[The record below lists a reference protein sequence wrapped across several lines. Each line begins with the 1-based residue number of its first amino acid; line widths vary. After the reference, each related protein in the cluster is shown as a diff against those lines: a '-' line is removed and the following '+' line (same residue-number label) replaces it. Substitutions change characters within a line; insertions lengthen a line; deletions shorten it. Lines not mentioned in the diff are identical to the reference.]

1 MSFFWYY
8 NKMISKKLN
17 TDILKEKIGLA
28 GCGNMGLP
36 MLNAMLT
43 KNIDARGYDIER
55 KTTLLNLGKNFVSSK
70 KKFLDDRNIIISVV
84 RDASDT
90 AELCQGNNGL
100 FEQQSSKVLIIAST
114 LSPKFVMNLK
124 SMAPKNITIIDAP
137 MSGATIAAYEA
148 RLTFMVGC
156 EKVFFNY
163 IEPIL
168 GLMGT
173 RINHIGSY
181 GSGMMVKV
189 LNNFI
194 AASSVVSVRHVLH
207 QAQKFELDIDA
218 LFKTIDTSSGQ
229 TWFGTNRADIEWF
242 KENFDN
248 DNTMGILKKDVE
260 AYVDSFENESDL
272 DDFVSGELSA
282 SIIKAINNMPGT
294 K

>member
-1 MSFFWYY
+1 
-8 NKMISKKLN
+8 MISKSFNKN
-17 TDILKEKIGLA
+17 ILKEKIGLA

-36 MLNAMLT
+36 MLNAMLS
-43 KNIDARGYDIER
+43 KNIDAKGYDIE
-55 KTTLLNLGKNFVSSK
+55 KKKSLLSLGKDFVSSK
-70 KKFLDDRNIIISVV
+70 KKFLDDSNIIISVV

-90 AELCQGNNGL
+90 VELCQGNNGL
-100 FEQQSSKVLIIAST
+100 FEQRSNKVLIIAST
-114 LSPKFVMNLK
+114 LSPKFVVDLK
-124 SMAPKNITIIDAP
+124 SKAPKNITIIDAP
-137 MSGATIAAYEA
+137 MSGATIAAREA

-156 EKVFFNY
+156 EKVFFDY
-163 IEPIL
+163 IEPLL
-168 GLMGT
+168 GVMGA
-173 RINHIGSY
+173 RINHIGNY

-242 KENFDN
+242 KENFEN

-272 DDFVSGELSA
+272 DNFVSGELSA
-282 SIIKAINNMPGT
+282 SIIKAINNMPAT

>member
-1 MSFFWYY
+1 
-8 NKMISKKLN
+8 MISKSFNK
-17 TDILKEKIGLA
+17 DILKEKIGLA

-36 MLNAMLT
+36 MLKSMLS
-43 KNIDARGYDIER
+43 KNIDAKGYDIER
-55 KTTLLNLGKNFVSSK
+55 KTSLLDLGKDFMTSK
-70 KKFLDDRNIIISVV
+70 KKFLEDRNIIISVV

-100 FEQQSSKVLIIAST
+100 FEQQSRKVLIIAST
-114 LSPKFVMNLK
+114 LSPKFIMDLK
-124 SMAPKNITIIDAP
+124 RKAPKNITVIDAP
-137 MSGATIAAYEA
+137 MSGATIAANEA
-148 RLTFMVGC
+148 TLTFMVGC
-156 EKVFFNY
+156 ENFFFNY
-163 IEPIL
+163 IEPLL

-173 RINHIGSY
+173 RINHIGQY

-194 AASSVVSVRHVLH
+194 AASAVVSVRHVLH

-242 KENFDN
+242 KENFED

-282 SIIKAINNMPGT
+282 SIIKAINNMPAT

>member
-1 MSFFWYY
+1 MILKSF
-8 NKMISKKLN
+8 NK
-17 TDILKEKIGLA
+17 DILKEKIGLA

-36 MLNAMLT
+36 MLNSMLS
-43 KNIDARGYDIER
+43 KNIDAKGYDIER
-55 KTTLLNLGKNFVSSK
+55 KTSLLGLGKDFVTSK

-114 LSPKFVMNLK
+114 LSPKFMMDLK
-124 SMAPKNITIIDAP
+124 RKAPKNITVIDAP
-137 MSGATIAAYEA
+137 MSGATIAANEA
-148 RLTFMVGC
+148 TLTFMVGC
-156 EKVFFNY
+156 EKVLFNY
-163 IEPIL
+163 IEPLL

-173 RINHIGSY
+173 RINHIGNF

-242 KENFDN
+242 KENFEN

-260 AYVDSFENESDL
+260 AYVDSFENETDL
-272 DDFVSGELSA
+272 DNFVSGELSA
-282 SIIKAINNMPGT
+282 SIIKAINNMPVT

>member
-1 MSFFWYY
+1 
-8 NKMISKKLN
+8 MISKSFNKN
-17 TDILKEKIGLA
+17 ILKEKIGLA

-36 MLNAMLT
+36 MLNAMLS
-43 KNIDARGYDIER
+43 KNIDAKGYDIE
-55 KTTLLNLGKNFVSSK
+55 KKKSLLSLGKDFVSSK
-70 KKFLDDRNIIISVV
+70 KKFLDDRSIIISVV

-90 AELCQGNNGL
+90 TELCQGNNGL

-114 LSPKFVMNLK
+114 LSPKFVMDLK
-124 SMAPKNITIIDAP
+124 SKAPKNITIIDAP
-137 MSGATIAAYEA
+137 MSGATIAAHEA

-173 RINHIGSY
+173 RINHIGNY

-218 LFKTIDTSSGQ
+218 LFDTIDTSSGQ

-242 KENFDN
+242 KENFEN

-272 DDFVSGELSA
+272 DNFVSGELSA
-282 SIIKAINNMPGT
+282 SIIKAINNMPVT

>member
-1 MSFFWYY
+1 
-8 NKMISKKLN
+8 MISKSFNK
-17 TDILKEKIGLA
+17 DILKEKIGLA

-36 MLNAMLT
+36 MLNSMLS
-43 KNIDARGYDIER
+43 KNIDAKGYDIER
-55 KTTLLNLGKNFVSSK
+55 KTSLLSLGKDFVASK

-90 AELCQGNNGL
+90 VELCQGKNGL

-114 LSPKFVMNLK
+114 LSPKFMMDLK
-124 SMAPKNITIIDAP
+124 RKAPKNITVIDAP
-137 MSGATIAAYEA
+137 MSGATIAANEA
-148 RLTFMVGC
+148 KLTFMVGC

-163 IEPIL
+163 IEPLL
-168 GLMGT
+168 GLMGV
-173 RINHIGSY
+173 RINHIGNY

-229 TWFGTNRADIEWF
+229 TWFGTNREDIEWF
-242 KENFDN
+242 KENFEN
-248 DNTMGILKKDVE
+248 DNTMGILTKDVL
-260 AYVDSFENESDL
+260 AYVDAFENE
-272 DDFVSGELSA
+272 DDKDNFVNGELSK
-282 SIIKAINNMPGT
+282 SILKALKNMPAAY
-294 K
+294 

>member
-1 MSFFWYY
+1 
-8 NKMISKKLN
+8 MISKSFNK
-17 TDILKEKIGLA
+17 DILKEKIGLA

-100 FEQQSSKVLIIAST
+100 FEQQSSKMLIIAST
-114 LSPKFVMNLK
+114 LSPKFIMDLK
-124 SMAPKNITIIDAP
+124 RMAPKNITIIDAP
-137 MSGATIAAYEA
+137 MSGSTIAANEA
-148 RLTFMVGC
+148 TLTFMVGC
-156 EKVFFNY
+156 EKVLFNY
-163 IEPIL
+163 IEPL
-168 GLMGT
+168 LELMGT
-173 RINHIGSY
+173 RINHIGNY

-194 AASSVVSVRHVLH
+194 AASSVASVRHVLH

-242 KENFDN
+242 KEKFEN

-260 AYVDSFENESDL
+260 AYVDSFENETDL
-272 DDFVSGELSA
+272 DNFVSGELSA
-282 SIIKAINNMPGT
+282 SIIKAINNMPVT

>member
-1 MSFFWYY
+1 
-8 NKMISKKLN
+8 MISKSFNKN
-17 TDILKEKIGLA
+17 ILKEKIGLA

-36 MLNAMLT
+36 MLNAMLS
-43 KNIDARGYDIER
+43 KNIDAKGYDIEI
-55 KTTLLNLGKNFVSSK
+55 KTSLLSLGKDFVSSK

-90 AELCQGNNGL
+90 VELCQGNNGL
-100 FEQQSSKVLIIAST
+100 FEQRSSKILIIAST
-114 LSPKFVMNLK
+114 LSPKFVVDLK
-124 SMAPKNITIIDAP
+124 SKAPKNITIIDAP
-137 MSGATIAAYEA
+137 MSGATIAAREA

-163 IEPIL
+163 IEPLL

-173 RINHIGSY
+173 RINRIGNY

-218 LFKTIDTSSGQ
+218 LLKTIDTSSGQ
-229 TWFGTNRADIEWF
+229 TWFGTNRAEIEWF
-242 KENFDN
+242 KENFEN

-272 DDFVSGELSA
+272 DNFVSGELSA
-282 SIIKAINNMPGT
+282 SIIKAINNMPVT

>member
-1 MSFFWYY
+1 
-8 NKMISKKLN
+8 MISKSFNK
-17 TDILKEKIGLA
+17 DILKEKIGLA

-36 MLNAMLT
+36 MLHSILS
-43 KNIDARGYDIER
+43 KNIDAKGYDIER

-100 FEQQSSKVLIIAST
+100 FEQQSSKMLIIAST
-114 LSPKFVMNLK
+114 LSPKFIMDLK
-124 SMAPKNITIIDAP
+124 RMAPKNITIIDAP
-137 MSGATIAAYEA
+137 MSGSTIAANEA
-148 RLTFMVGC
+148 TLTFMVGC
-156 EKVFFNY
+156 EKVLFNY
-163 IEPIL
+163 IEPL
-168 GLMGT
+168 LELMGT
-173 RINHIGSY
+173 RINHIGNY

-194 AASSVVSVRHVLH
+194 AASSVASVRHVLH

-242 KENFDN
+242 KEKFEN
-248 DNTMGILKKDVE
+248 DNTM
-260 AYVDSFENESDL
+260 A
-272 DDFVSGELSA
+272 VSYTHLTL
-282 SIIKAINNMPGT
+282 PT
-294 K
+294 KRIV

>member
-1 MSFFWYY
+1 
-8 NKMISKKLN
+8 MISKSFNKN
-17 TDILKEKIGLA
+17 ILKEKIGLA

-36 MLNAMLT
+36 MLNAMLS
-43 KNIDARGYDIER
+43 KNIDAKGYDIE
-55 KTTLLNLGKNFVSSK
+55 KKKSLLSLGKDFVSSK

-90 AELCQGNNGL
+90 IELCQGNNGL

-114 LSPKFVMNLK
+114 LSPKFVMDLK
-124 SMAPKNITIIDAP
+124 SKAPKNITIIDAP
-137 MSGATIAAYEA
+137 MSGATIAAHEA

-173 RINHIGSY
+173 RINHIGNF

-282 SIIKAINNMPGT
+282 SIIKAINNMPVT

>member
-1 MSFFWYY
+1 
-8 NKMISKKLN
+8 MISKNFNK
-17 TDILKEKIGLA
+17 DILKEKIGLA
-28 GCGNMGLP
+28 GCGDMGLP
-36 MLNAMLT
+36 MLNSMLS
-43 KNIDARGYDIER
+43 KNIDAKGYDIQR
-55 KTTLLNLGKNFVSSK
+55 KTSLLGLGKDFVSSK
-70 KKFLDDRNIIISVV
+70 KKFLEDRNIIISVV

-90 AELCQGNNGL
+90 TELCQGNNGL

-114 LSPKFVMNLK
+114 LSPKFVMDLK
-124 SMAPKNITIIDAP
+124 SKAPKNITIIDSP
-137 MSGATIAAYEA
+137 MSGATIAANEA

-163 IEPIL
+163 IEPLL

-173 RINHIGSY
+173 RINHIGNY

-242 KENFDN
+242 KESFDN

-272 DDFVSGELSA
+272 DNFVSGELSA
-282 SIIKAINNMPGT
+282 SIIKAIENMPVT

>member
-1 MSFFWYY
+1 
-8 NKMISKKLN
+8 MISKSFNKN
-17 TDILKEKIGLA
+17 ILKEKIGLA

-36 MLNAMLT
+36 MLNAMLS
-43 KNIDARGYDIER
+43 KNIDAKGYDIER
-55 KTTLLNLGKNFVSSK
+55 KTSLLSLGKDFVSSK
-70 KKFLDDRNIIISVV
+70 KKFLDDSNIIISVV

-90 AELCQGNNGL
+90 VELCQGNNGL
-100 FEQQSSKVLIIAST
+100 FEQRSNKVLIIAST
-114 LSPKFVMNLK
+114 LSPKFVVDLK
-124 SMAPKNITIIDAP
+124 SKAPKNITIIDAP
-137 MSGATIAAYEA
+137 MSGATIAAREA

-163 IEPIL
+163 IEPLL
-168 GLMGT
+168 GVMGA
-173 RINHIGSY
+173 RINHIGNY

-194 AASSVVSVRHVLH
+194 AASAVVSVRHVLH

-242 KENFDN
+242 KENFEN

-272 DDFVSGELSA
+272 DNFVSGELSA
-282 SIIKAINNMPGT
+282 SIIKAINNMPAT

>member
-1 MSFFWYY
+1 MISMSFEE
-8 NKMISKKLN
+8 
-17 TDILKEKIGLA
+17 DILKEKIGLA

-36 MLNAMLT
+36 MLNAMLS
-43 KNIDARGYDIER
+43 KNIDAKGYDIEI
-55 KTTLLNLGKNFVSSK
+55 KASLLSLGKDFVSSK

-90 AELCQGNNGL
+90 VELCQGNNGL

-114 LSPKFVMNLK
+114 LSPKFVMDLK
-124 SMAPKNITIIDAP
+124 SKAPKNITIIDAP
-137 MSGATIAAYEA
+137 MSGATIAANEA

-163 IEPIL
+163 IEPLL

-173 RINHIGSY
+173 RINHIGNY

-242 KENFDN
+242 KENFEN

-272 DDFVSGELSA
+272 DKFVSGELSTA
-282 SIIKAINNMPGT
+282 IIKALNNMPVT

>member
-1 MSFFWYY
+1 
-8 NKMISKKLN
+8 MISKSFNKN
-17 TDILKEKIGLA
+17 ILKEKIGLA

-36 MLNAMLT
+36 MLNAMLS
-43 KNIDARGYDIER
+43 KNIDAKGYDIE
-55 KTTLLNLGKNFVSSK
+55 KKKSLLSLGKDFVSSK
-70 KKFLDDRNIIISVV
+70 KKFLDDRKIIISVV

-90 AELCQGNNGL
+90 VELCQGNNGL

-114 LSPKFVMNLK
+114 LSPKFMINLK
-124 SMAPKNITIIDAP
+124 SKAPKNITIIDAP
-137 MSGATIAAYEA
+137 MSGATIAAHEA

-156 EKVFFNY
+156 EKGLFNY
-163 IEPIL
+163 IEPL
-168 GLMGT
+168 LELMGT
-173 RINHIGSY
+173 RINHIGNF

-242 KENFDN
+242 KENFEN

-260 AYVDSFENESDL
+260 AYVDSFENETDL
-272 DDFVSGELSA
+272 DNFVSGELSA
-282 SIIKAINNMPGT
+282 SIIKAINNMPVT

>member
-1 MSFFWYY
+1 
-8 NKMISKKLN
+8 MISKSFNK
-17 TDILKEKIGLA
+17 DILKEKIGLA

-36 MLNAMLT
+36 MLHSILS
-43 KNIDARGYDIER
+43 KNIDAKGYDIER
-55 KTTLLNLGKNFVSSK
+55 KTSLLDLGKDFVTSK

-90 AELCQGNNGL
+90 VELCQGNNGL
-100 FEQQSSKVLIIAST
+100 FEQRSCKVLIIAST

-124 SMAPKNITIIDAP
+124 SNAPKNITIIDAP
-137 MSGATIAAYEA
+137 MSGATIAANEA

-163 IEPIL
+163 IKPLLE
-168 GLMGT
+168 LMGT
-173 RINHIGSY
+173 RINHIGNY

-242 KENFDN
+242 KENFEN

-272 DDFVSGELSA
+272 DNFVSGELSA
-282 SIIKAINNMPGT
+282 SIIKAINNMPVT

>member
-1 MSFFWYY
+1 
-8 NKMISKKLN
+8 MISKSFNK
-17 TDILKEKIGLA
+17 DILKEKIGLA

-55 KTTLLNLGKNFVSSK
+55 KTTLLSLGKNFVSSK

-100 FEQQSSKVLIIAST
+100 FEQQSSKMLIIAST
-114 LSPKFVMNLK
+114 LSPKFIMDLK
-124 SMAPKNITIIDAP
+124 RKAPKNITIIDAP
-137 MSGATIAAYEA
+137 MSGATIAANEA
-148 RLTFMVGC
+148 TLTFMVGC
-156 EKVFFNY
+156 EKVIFNY
-163 IEPIL
+163 IEPLL

-173 RINHIGSY
+173 RINHIGNF

-207 QAQKFELDIDA
+207 QAQKFDLDIEK
-218 LFKTIDTSSGQ
+218 LFKAIDTSSGQ
-229 TWFGTNRADIEWF
+229 TWFGSNRGSLKWF
-242 KENFDN
+242 KESFENN
-248 DNTMGILKKDVE
+248 NTMGILTKDVL
-260 AYVDSFENESDL
+260 AYVDAFENESEKDN
-272 DDFVSGELSA
+272 FVNGGLSE
-282 SIIKAINNMPGT
+282 SILKALKNMPVVN
-294 K
+294 

>member
-1 MSFFWYY
+1 
-8 NKMISKKLN
+8 MISKSFNKS
-17 TDILKEKIGLA
+17 ILKEKIGLA

-36 MLNAMLT
+36 MLNAMLS
-43 KNIDARGYDIER
+43 KNIDAKGYDIER
-55 KTTLLNLGKNFVSSK
+55 KTSLLSLGKDFVSSK
-70 KKFLDDRNIIISVV
+70 KKFLDDSNIIISVV

-90 AELCQGNNGL
+90 VELCQGNSGL
-100 FEQQSSKVLIIAST
+100 FERRSSKVLIIAST
-114 LSPKFVMNLK
+114 LSPKFVVDLK
-124 SMAPKNITIIDAP
+124 SKAPKNITIIDAP
-137 MSGATIAAYEA
+137 MSGATIAAREA

-163 IEPIL
+163 IEALL
-168 GLMGT
+168 GVMGA
-173 RINHIGSY
+173 RINHIGNY

-194 AASSVVSVRHVLH
+194 AASAVVSVRHVLH

-242 KENFDN
+242 KENFEN

-272 DDFVSGELSA
+272 DNFVSGELSA
-282 SIIKAINNMPGT
+282 SIIKAINNMPAT

>member
-1 MSFFWYY
+1 
-8 NKMISKKLN
+8 MISKSFKE
-17 TDILKEKIGLA
+17 DILKEKIGLA

-36 MLNAMLT
+36 MLNSMLS
-43 KNIDARGYDIER
+43 KNIDAKGYDIER
-55 KTTLLNLGKNFVSSK
+55 KTSLLDLGKDFLTSK
-70 KKFLDDRNIIISVV
+70 KKFLNDRNIIISVV
-84 RDASDT
+84 RDAADT
-90 AELCQGNNGL
+90 LELCQGNNGL

-114 LSPKFVMNLK
+114 LSPKFMMELK
-124 SMAPKNITIIDAP
+124 RKAPKNITIIDAP
-137 MSGATIAAYEA
+137 MSGATIAANEA
-148 RLTFMVGC
+148 TLTFMVGC
-156 EKVFFNY
+156 EKKFFNY
-163 IEPIL
+163 IEPLL

-173 RINHIGSY
+173 RINHIGNY

-194 AASSVVSVRHVLH
+194 AASSIVSVRHVLH

-242 KENFDN
+242 KENFEN

-272 DDFVSGELSA
+272 DNFVSGELSTA
-282 SIIKAINNMPGT
+282 IIKAINNMPVT

>member
-1 MSFFWYY
+1 MC
-8 NKMISKKLN
+8 IR
-17 TDILKEKIGLA
+17 D
-28 GCGNMGLP
+28 
-36 MLNAMLT
+36 
-43 KNIDARGYDIER
+43 R
-55 KTTLLNLGKNFVSSK
+55 
-70 KKFLDDRNIIISVV
+70 FLDDRNIIISVV

-90 AELCQGNNGL
+90 KELCQGNNGL

-114 LSPKFVMNLK
+114 LSPKFVMDLK
-124 SMAPKNITIIDAP
+124 SKAPKNITIIDAP
-137 MSGATIAAYEA
+137 MSGATIAANEA

-163 IEPIL
+163 VEPLL

-173 RINHIGSY
+173 RINHIGNY

-242 KENFDN
+242 KENFEN

-260 AYVDSFENESDL
+260 AYVDSFENETDL
-272 DDFVSGELSA
+272 DNFVSGELSA
-282 SIIKAINNMPGT
+282 SIIKAINNMPVT

>member
-1 MSFFWYY
+1 
-8 NKMISKKLN
+8 MISNSFKE
-17 TDILKEKIGLA
+17 DILKEKIGLA

-36 MLNAMLT
+36 MLNSMLS
-43 KNIDARGYDIER
+43 KNIDAKGYDIER
-55 KTTLLNLGKNFVSSK
+55 KTSLLDLGKDFLNSK
-70 KKFLDDRNIIISVV
+70 KNFLNDRNIIISVV

-90 AELCQGNNGL
+90 LELCQGNNGL
-100 FEQQSSKVLIIAST
+100 FEQQSSKMLIIAST
-114 LSPKFVMNLK
+114 LSPKFIMDLK
-124 SMAPKNITIIDAP
+124 RKAPKNITIIDAP
-137 MSGATIAAYEA
+137 MSGATIAANEA
-148 RLTFMVGC
+148 TLTFMVGC
-156 EKVFFNY
+156 EKVLFNY
-163 IEPIL
+163 IEPLL

-173 RINHIGSY
+173 RINHIGNF

-242 KENFDN
+242 KENFEK

-260 AYVDSFENESDL
+260 AYVDSFENETDL
-272 DDFVSGELSA
+272 DNFVSGELSA
-282 SIIKAINNMPGT
+282 SIIKAINNMPVT

>member
-1 MSFFWYY
+1 
-8 NKMISKKLN
+8 MISKSFNKN
-17 TDILKEKIGLA
+17 ILKEKIGLA

-36 MLNAMLT
+36 MLNAMLS
-43 KNIDARGYDIER
+43 KNIDAKGYDIE
-55 KTTLLNLGKNFVSSK
+55 KKKSLLSLGKDFVSSK

-90 AELCQGNNGL
+90 TELCQGNNGL

-114 LSPKFVMNLK
+114 LSPKFVMDLK
-124 SMAPKNITIIDAP
+124 SKAPKNITIIDAP
-137 MSGATIAAYEA
+137 MSGATIAAHEA

-173 RINHIGSY
+173 RINHIGNY

-242 KENFDN
+242 KENFEN

-272 DDFVSGELSA
+272 DNFVSGELSA
-282 SIIKAINNMPGT
+282 SIIKAINNMPAT

>member
-1 MSFFWYY
+1 
-8 NKMISKKLN
+8 MISKSFNKN
-17 TDILKEKIGLA
+17 ILKEKIGLA

-36 MLNAMLT
+36 MLNAMLS
-43 KNIDARGYDIER
+43 KNIDAKGYDIE
-55 KTTLLNLGKNFVSSK
+55 KKKSLLSLGKDFVSSK

-90 AELCQGNNGL
+90 TELCQGNNGL

-114 LSPKFVMNLK
+114 LSPKFVMDLK
-124 SMAPKNITIIDAP
+124 SKAPKNITIIDAP
-137 MSGATIAAYEA
+137 MSGATIAAHEA

-163 IEPIL
+163 IEPLL
-168 GLMGT
+168 GVMGA
-173 RINHIGSY
+173 RINHIGNY

-242 KENFDN
+242 KENFEN

-260 AYVDSFENESDL
+260 AYVDSFENETDL
-272 DDFVSGELSA
+272 DNFVSGELSA
-282 SIIKAINNMPGT
+282 SIIKAINNMPVT

>member
-1 MSFFWYY
+1 
-8 NKMISKKLN
+8 MISKSFNKN
-17 TDILKEKIGLA
+17 ILKEKIGLA

-36 MLNAMLT
+36 MLNAMLS
-43 KNIDARGYDIER
+43 KNIDAKGYDIER
-55 KTTLLNLGKNFVSSK
+55 KTSLLGLGKDFVTSK

-90 AELCQGNNGL
+90 VELCQGNNGL

-114 LSPKFVMNLK
+114 LSPRFVMALK
-124 SMAPKNITIIDAP
+124 SKAPKNITIIDAP
-137 MSGATIAAYEA
+137 MSGATIAAHEA

-156 EKVFFNY
+156 EKGFFTY
-163 IEPIL
+163 IEPLL

-173 RINHIGSY
+173 QINHVGNF

-218 LFKTIDTSSGQ
+218 LFQTIDTSSGQ

-242 KENFDN
+242 KENFEN

-260 AYVDSFENESDL
+260 AYVDSFENETDL
-272 DDFVSGELSA
+272 DNFVSGELSA
-282 SIIKAINNMPGT
+282 SIIKAINNMPVT